1 MSFSFPSSAFDAG
14 NVAAALAE
22 LKSEKDKLSR
32 ARIHAVN
39 YSKILTKNSYNQADR
54 SRGGWRARGR
64 GGRSRNAVPTPAAA
78 TSPASN
84 RQGWLK
90 ALLSF
95 PSIVFPPFPYLTK
108 VKKRKIVKQGQREQ
122 QGRKCQPRTFDSER
136 RVFQHIATIGAEF
149 GDKKEAYSPTA
160 TTERSV
166 VGGATSRANDFGLV
180 LQETQHQEVIPAES
194 LSAIKR
200 AVSYSNGILPALD
213 VSKMWQ
219 LKEAQR
225 ILEIQVL
232 EQVVKFPATLSY
244 ANLLSL
250 LYVLQ
255 PAARSVCALAW
266 AFAARLGDVLLIRTS
281 NVCVN
286 SRGNECIGDV
296 CRGKRREDEASGVLC
311 QDARS
316 KGPDGLN
323 SKNHHDEERVK
334 VPFSNAMEESITQ
347 ANKGSRNLCVRSA
360 LRPSNVQKELIADNG
375 TTWRAIGN
383 TDNDQWPCFAGN
395 APQVPELG
403 KICYGSAQKA
413 NGGFSDF
420 IREQGDTRN
429 DRRRRRIVKDVWL
442 GGYKTVQK
450 NADTSN
456 WPFTRKDGSPNRHGK
471 VDRIANRSR
480 SQRAVEGTVQDGY
493 LTVCVVVN
501 QKPKNHHISMADIQ
515 QLLKAGIIEFAPEDI
530 VYGDILCFDVPEVS
544 KHRRR
549 WINATYSINELLVE
563 SQQFSLTNVKRIKE
577 LVLAHSKKGH
587 VVASFDQSAAYHQLH
602 IRGEVR
608 KYFRF
613 INNNVTYQLCR
624 AATGD
629 AHMCSVQQAVA
640 EAFISVEIPD
650 GVSAFAYLD
659 NYFFLGPPEC
669 VVPLAKRIR
678 KNMAF
683 CNATVNEDITA
694 LDASSPRCDVL
705 GISIDLELSSVN
717 VTCKFREKL
726 DVLLLSDF
734 DAMTLDEFF
743 SMAGK
748 LFWAST
754 VKEFSLAKFFYCMKL
769 LRRRCRQFVRGEVIF
784 FKRTRS

>member
-1 MSFSFPSSAFDAG
+1 MEGP
-14 NVAAALAE
+14 
-22 LKSEKDKLSR
+22 
-32 ARIHAVN
+32 
-39 YSKILTKNSYNQADR
+39 R
-54 SRGGWRARGR
+54 SR
-64 GGRSRNAVPTPAAA
+64 GRSRNAVPTPAAA

-84 RQGWLK
+84 RKGWLK

-108 VKKRKIVKQGQREQ
+108 VKKRKIVKQGQRNNKEGSVNQELLTVNGGCFSSVLQ
-122 QGRKCQPRTFDSER
+122 QRDSTSSGCVKDVAVEGSSTHSR
-136 RVFQHIATIGAEF
+136 DSGA
-149 GDKKEAYSPTA
+149 
-160 TTERSV
+160 R
-166 VGGATSRANDFGLV
+166 TSR
-180 LQETQHQEVIPAES
+180 
-194 LSAIKR
+194 
-200 AVSYSNGILPALD
+200 
-213 VSKMWQ
+213 
-219 LKEAQR
+219 
-225 ILEIQVL
+225 EIS
-232 EQVVKFPATLSY
+232 SY
-244 ANLLSL
+244 AFLRESSEPPLRPPACCEECLCSGMGICCPSRGCSL
-250 LYVLQ
+250 DQ
-255 PAARSVCALAW
+255 
-266 AFAARLGDVLLIRTS
+266 
-281 NVCVN
+281 NVECLCEFQ
-286 SRGNECIGDV
+286 GNECIGDV
-296 CRGKRREDEASGVLC
+296 CGGKRREDEASGVLC

-456 WPFTRKDGSPNRHGK
+456 WPLHVKMVPPIDMEK
-471 VDRIANRSR
+471 LIALPIDHEVSERLRDRSR
-480 SQRAVEGTVQDGY
+480 WLSDSLRYETIP
-493 LTVCVVVN
+493 VN

-640 EAFISVEIPD
+640 EAFISVEIQM
-650 GVSAFAYLD
+650 VYLH
-659 NYFFLGPPEC
+659 L
-669 VVPLAKRIR
+669 L
-678 KNMAF
+678 
-683 CNATVNEDITA
+683 
-694 LDASSPRCDVL
+694 
-705 GISIDLELSSVN
+705 ISTTIS
-717 VTCKFREKL
+717 F
-726 DVLLLSDF
+726 
-734 DAMTLDEFF
+734 
-743 SMAGK
+743 
-748 LFWAST
+748 
-754 VKEFSLAKFFYCMKL
+754 
-769 LRRRCRQFVRGEVIF
+769 
-784 FKRTRS
+784 